1 MILLGTLI
9 THLLWREGITVP
21 MGNAFADYLTWLFR
35 ILPCFLAA
43 IVGDLVPPLLGV
55 HYNPYAILFVPPLS
69 PLKLGAAVVAGIA
82 FWRDRHG
89 VCPTDAPPIACA
101 QAGLPLR

>member
-55 HYNPYAILFVPPLS
+55 HYHLVRPAPEPAEAWRLRGCRHRIL
-69 PLKLGAAVVAGIA
+69 A
-82 FWRDRHG
+82 
-89 VCPTDAPPIACA
+89 
-101 QAGLPLR
+101 